1 MSVTGFCLKSSV
13 NDLVL
18 CVEIVNSNRKQ
29 LKLWVNNTFCYKR
42 VDKEKKIK

>member
-29 LKLWVNNTFCYKR
+29 LKLWVNNTFCYK
-42 VDKEKKIK
+42 KG